1 MEFTYE
7 KLDEIVSNQWDDVLC
22 IIGDSMTFDNMHAI
36 VQYSMCSAR
45 IDKRNPEE
53 VYKEMLEGF
62 YEYDKDK
69 FKRVFKEILKNE
81 E

>member
-1 MEFTYE
+1 
-7 KLDEIVSNQWDDVLC
+7 
-22 IIGDSMTFDNMHAI
+22 
-36 VQYSMCSAR
+36 MCSAR